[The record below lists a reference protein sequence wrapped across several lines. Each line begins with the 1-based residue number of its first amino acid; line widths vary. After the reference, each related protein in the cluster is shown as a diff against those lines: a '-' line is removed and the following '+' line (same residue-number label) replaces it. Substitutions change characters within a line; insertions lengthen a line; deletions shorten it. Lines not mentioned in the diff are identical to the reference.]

1 MFSFFSKKSSAKTA
15 KDRLTIAIMSD
26 RNRTDTFPFMDKMK
40 AEIIEVV
47 AKYMGV
53 KDIDIK
59 KEVVGDV
66 EALSIDIELGDRTI
80 TKII

>member
-26 RNRTDTFPFMDKMK
+26 RQNAHAFPNMDAMK

-47 AKYMGV
+47 KKYMGV
-53 KDIDIK
+53 KAIDIK
-59 KEVVGDV
+59 REVNGDM
-66 EALSIDIELGDRTI
+66 EALSIDVQLDN
-80 TKII
+80 K

>member
-26 RNRTDTFPFMDKMK
+26 RKNTTNYPFMEEMK

-47 AKYMGV
+47 KKYMGV
-53 KDIDIK
+53 KAIEIK
-59 KEVVGDV
+59 KEIEDGV
-66 EALSIDIELGDRTI
+66 EALSIDVQLED
-80 TKII
+80 K

>member
-26 RNRTDTFPFMDKMK
+26 RKNNDAFPFMDEMK

-47 AKYMGV
+47 KKYMGV
-53 KDIDIK
+53 KTIEIK
-59 KEVVGDV
+59 KEIEDGV
-66 EALSIDIELGDRTI
+66 EALSIDVQLETNA
-80 TKII
+80 

>member
-26 RNRTDTFPFMDKMK
+26 RQGEDAFPFMDAMK

-47 AKYMGV
+47 KKYMGV
-53 KDIDIK
+53 KTIEIK
-59 KEVVGDV
+59 KEVEDGI
-66 EALSIDIELGDRTI
+66 EALSIDVQLESN
-80 TKII
+80 

>member
-26 RNRTDTFPFMDKMK
+26 RQNANAFPNMDAMK

-47 AKYMGV
+47 KKYMGV
-53 KDIDIK
+53 KAIDIK
-59 KEVVGDV
+59 REVNGDM
-66 EALSIDIELGDRTI
+66 EALSIDVQLDN
-80 TKII
+80 K